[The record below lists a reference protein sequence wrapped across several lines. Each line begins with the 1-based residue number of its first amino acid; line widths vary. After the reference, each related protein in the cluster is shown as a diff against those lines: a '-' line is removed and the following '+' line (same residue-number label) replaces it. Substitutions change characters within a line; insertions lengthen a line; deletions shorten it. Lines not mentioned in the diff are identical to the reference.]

1 MISQLYPESW
11 LSTQSGKW
19 SRYQIATTVRKE
31 NETASSSIYDAA
43 HPGVLPS
50 ASCELPKGR
59 QCSCIYV
66 LCLCET
72 CTCKGKGVRCS

>member
-11 LSTQSGKW
+11 MSTQSGEW

-43 HPGVLPS
+43 HPGVLRHQ
-50 ASCELPKGR
+50 LPVNCRKAGTFLVHV
-59 QCSCIYV
+59 CA
-66 LCLCET
+66 LLM
-72 CTCKGKGVRCS
+72 